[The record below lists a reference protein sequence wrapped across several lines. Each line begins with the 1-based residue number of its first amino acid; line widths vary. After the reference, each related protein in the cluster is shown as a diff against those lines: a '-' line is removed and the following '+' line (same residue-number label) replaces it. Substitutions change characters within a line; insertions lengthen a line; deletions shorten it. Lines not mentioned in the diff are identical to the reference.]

1 MGKYIKFFIGLL
13 FLILAVIRFWPAS
26 PPVLTVAICA
36 DSYWGVPDG
45 HPTAIWEKAIE
56 KFQTQHP
63 NVQVKLIAGV
73 QKADYGEWLAERLL
87 SGQEP
92 DVFLIPR
99 EDFDNYASKEAVLP
113 LNNLIEADS
122 DFDTTL
128 YYPVS
133 LQSGQ
138 LGSTFYALPLESVPT
153 LMFVNKTM
161 LRDYQIPL
169 PPPTWTWQDFYS
181 ICQQTTQDT
190 NGDGKLD
197 TFGAYGYTWQ
207 QAALDNNVL
216 LFQTD
221 GNNRIAR
228 LEGLDLEA
236 AIHFVRSLQELNQG
250 YRPTARDFDLGHI
263 AFRPLTFAEY
273 RTYQPYPW
281 RVKKYSSFDWDVVP
295 FPAGPAGQN
304 LSHVDIML
312 MGISRHSQNHQL
324 AWELLKTFSYN
335 KEVQKSILTKSQG
348 LPVRADILTDAD
360 SQVSFQQSMGAT
372 NQNLT
377 LSAVHTIMLQAI
389 SEPVFR
395 QNQEAMEKANS
406 FISRIIEEN
415 LPLNNNLNQLQ
426 REINSLLLQ

>member
-221 GNNRIAR
+221 GNNRIAHF
-228 LEGLDLEA
+228 EGPDLEA
-236 AIHFVRSLQELNQG
+236 AIHFIRSLLELNQG

-304 LSHVDIML
+304 LSHVDTML
-312 MGISRHSQNHQL
+312 MGISRHSKNPQL

-335 KEVQKSILTKSQG
+335 QDVQKLILTNSLG
-348 LPVRADILTDAD
+348 LPVRNDILTEAD
-360 SQVSFQQSMGAT
+360 SQKSFQQSMGAT

-377 LSAVHTIMLQAI
+377 LSAIHTIMLEAVP
-389 SEPVFR
+389 EPVFR

>member
-92 DVFLIPR
+92 DVFIIPR

-228 LEGLDLEA
+228 FEGLDLEA

-304 LSHVDIML
+304 LSHVDTML
-312 MGISRHSQNHQL
+312 MGISRHSKNPQL

-335 KEVQKSILTKSQG
+335 QDVQKLILTNSLG
-348 LPVRADILTDAD
+348 LPVRNDILTEAD
-360 SQVSFQQSMGAT
+360 SQKIFQQSMGAT

-377 LSAVHTIMLQAI
+377 LFAIHTIMLEAVP
-389 SEPVFR
+389 EPVFR

-406 FISRIIEEN
+406 FISHIIEEN

>member
-1 MGKYIKFFIGLL
+1 MGKYIKIFIGLL
-13 FLILAVIRFWPAS
+13 ILILAVIRFWPPS

-113 LNNLIEADS
+113 LNNLMEADK

-161 LRDYQIPL
+161 LKDYQIPL
-169 PPPTWTWQDFYS
+169 PSPTWTWQDFYN

-228 LEGLDLEA
+228 FEGLDLEA

-295 FPAGPAGQN
+295 FPAGPDGQN
-304 LSHVDIML
+304 LSHVDTML
-312 MGISRHSQNHQL
+312 MGISRHSKNSKL

-335 KEVQKSILTKSQG
+335 QDVQKMILTNSLG
-348 LPVRADILTDAD
+348 LPARNDILTEAD
-360 SQVSFQQSMGAT
+360 SQKSFQQSMGAT

-377 LSAVHTIMLQAI
+377 LSAIHTIMLEAVP
-389 SEPVFR
+389 EPVFR

-426 REINSLLLQ
+426 REINNLLLQ

>member
-1 MGKYIKFFIGLL
+1 MGKYIKIFIGLL

-221 GNNRIAR
+221 GNNRIAHF
-228 LEGLDLEA
+228 EGPDLEA
-236 AIHFVRSLQELNQG
+236 AIHFIRNLQELNQG

-304 LSHVDIML
+304 LSHVDTML
-312 MGISRHSQNHQL
+312 MGISRHSKNPQL

-335 KEVQKSILTKSQG
+335 QDVQKLILTNSLG
-348 LPVRADILTDAD
+348 LPVRNDILTEAD
-360 SQVSFQQSMGAT
+360 SQKSFQQSMGAT

-377 LSAVHTIMLQAI
+377 LSAIHTIMLEAVP
-389 SEPVFR
+389 EPVFR

>member
-1 MGKYIKFFIGLL
+1 MGKYIKIFIGLL
-13 FLILAVIRFWPAS
+13 VLTLAVIRFWPAS

-113 LNNLIEADS
+113 LNNLMEADN

-133 LQSGQ
+133 LQAGQ

-161 LRDYQIPL
+161 LKDYQIPL
-169 PPPTWTWQDFYS
+169 PSPTWTWQDFYN

-228 LEGLDLEA
+228 FEGLDLEA

-304 LSHVDIML
+304 LSHVDTML
-312 MGISRHSQNHQL
+312 MGISRHSKNPQL

-335 KEVQKSILTKSQG
+335 QDVQKLILTNSLG
-348 LPVRADILTDAD
+348 LPVRNDILTEAD
-360 SQVSFQQSMGAT
+360 SQKSFQQSMGAT

-377 LSAVHTIMLQAI
+377 LSAIHTIMLEAVP
-389 SEPVFR
+389 EPVFR

-406 FISRIIEEN
+406 FISHIIEEN

-426 REINSLLLQ
+426 REINSLLQ

>member
-1 MGKYIKFFIGLL
+1 MGKYIKIVIGLL
-13 FLILAVIRFWPAS
+13 ILILAVIRFWPPS

-92 DVFLIPR
+92 DVFLITR

-113 LNNLIEADS
+113 LNNLMEADN

-138 LGSTFYALPLESVPT
+138 LGSTFYALALESVPT

-161 LRDYQIPL
+161 LKDYQISL
-169 PPPTWTWQDFYS
+169 PSPTWTWQDFYS
-181 ICQQTTQDT
+181 ICQQTTKDT

-228 LEGLDLEA
+228 FEGLDLEA

-295 FPAGPAGQN
+295 FPAGLAGQN
-304 LSHVDIML
+304 LSHVDTML
-312 MGISRHSQNHQL
+312 MGISRHSKNPQL

-335 KEVQKSILTKSQG
+335 QDVQKLILTNSLG
-348 LPVRADILTDAD
+348 LPVRNDILTEAD
-360 SQVSFQQSMGAT
+360 SQKSFQQSMGAT

-377 LSAVHTIMLQAI
+377 LSAIHTIMLEAVP
-389 SEPVFR
+389 EPVFR

>member
-1 MGKYIKFFIGLL
+1 MGKYIKIFIGLL
-13 FLILAVIRFWPAS
+13 ILILAVIRFWPAS

-36 DSYWGVPDG
+36 DSYWEVPDG

-113 LNNLIEADS
+113 LNNLMEADN

-138 LGSTFYALPLESVPT
+138 LGNTFYALPLESVPT

-221 GNNRIAR
+221 GNNRIAHF
-228 LEGLDLEA
+228 EGPDLEA

-295 FPAGPAGQN
+295 FPAGSAGQN
-304 LSHVDIML
+304 LSHVDTML
-312 MGISRHSQNHQL
+312 MGISRHSKNPQL

-335 KEVQKSILTKSQG
+335 QDVQKLILTNSLG
-348 LPVRADILTDAD
+348 LPVRNDILTEAD
-360 SQVSFQQSMGAT
+360 SQKSFQQSMGAT

-377 LSAVHTIMLQAI
+377 LSAIHTIMLEAVP
-389 SEPVFR
+389 EPVFR

>member
-92 DVFLIPR
+92 DVFIIPR

-228 LEGLDLEA
+228 FEGLDLEA

-304 LSHVDIML
+304 LSHVDTML
-312 MGISRHSQNHQL
+312 MGISRHSKNPQL

-335 KEVQKSILTKSQG
+335 QDVQKLILTHSLG
-348 LPVRADILTDAD
+348 LPVRNDILTEAD
-360 SQVSFQQSMGAT
+360 SQKSFQQSMGAT

-377 LSAVHTIMLQAI
+377 LSAIHTIMLEAVP
-389 SEPVFR
+389 EPVFR

>member
-1 MGKYIKFFIGLL
+1 MGKYIKIFIGLL
-13 FLILAVIRFWPAS
+13 VLTLAVIRFWPAS

-45 HPTAIWEKAIE
+45 HPTAIWEEAIK
-56 KFQTQHP
+56 KFKTQHP
-63 NVQVKLIAGV
+63 NIQVKLITGV
-73 QKADYGEWLAERLL
+73 QKADYGEWLAEKLL

-92 DVFLIPR
+92 DVFLILR

-113 LNNLIEADS
+113 LNNLMEADN

-133 LQSGQ
+133 LQAGQ

-161 LRDYQIPL
+161 LRDYQISL
-169 PPPTWTWQDFYS
+169 PSPTWTWQDFYS
-181 ICQQTTQDT
+181 ICQQTTKDT

-221 GNNRIAR
+221 GNNRIAHF
-228 LEGLDLEA
+228 EGLDLEA

-281 RVKKYSSFDWDVVP
+281 RVKKYRSFDWDVVP

-304 LSHVDIML
+304 LSHVDTML
-312 MGISRHSQNHQL
+312 MAISRHSKNPQL

-335 KEVQKSILTKSQG
+335 REVQKSILTKSQG

-360 SQVSFQQSMGAT
+360 SQVSFQQSMGAN

-377 LSAVHTIMLQAI
+377 LSAVHTIMLQAVT
-389 SEPVFR
+389 EPVFR
-395 QNQEAMEKANS
+395 QNKEAMEKANS
-406 FISRIIEEN
+406 FISHIIEEN

>member
-1 MGKYIKFFIGLL
+1 MGKYIKIFIGLL
-13 FLILAVIRFWPAS
+13 VLILAVIRLWPPS
-26 PPVLTVAICA
+26 PPVLTIAICA

-45 HPTAIWEKAIE
+45 HPTAILEKAIE

-63 NVQVKLIAGV
+63 NVKVKLIAGV

-133 LQSGQ
+133 LQAGQ

-161 LRDYQIPL
+161 LKDYQISL
-169 PPPTWTWQDFYS
+169 PSPTWTWQDFYS
-181 ICQQTTQDT
+181 ICQKTTKDT

-221 GNNRIAR
+221 GSNRIACF
-228 LEGLDLEA
+228 EGLDLEA
-236 AIHFVRSLQELNQG
+236 AIHFVRSLQKLNQG

-304 LSHVDIML
+304 LSHVDTML
-312 MGISRHSQNHQL
+312 MGISRHSKNLQL

-335 KEVQKSILTKSQG
+335 QDVQKLILTNSLG
-348 LPVRADILTDAD
+348 LPVRNDILAEAD
-360 SQVSFQQSMGAT
+360 SQKSFQQSMGAT

-377 LSAVHTIMLQAI
+377 LSAIHTIMLEAVP
-389 SEPVFR
+389 EPIFR

>member
-221 GNNRIAR
+221 GNNRIAHF
-228 LEGLDLEA
+228 EGPDLEA
-236 AIHFVRSLQELNQG
+236 AIHFIRSLQELNQG

-304 LSHVDIML
+304 LSHVDTML
-312 MGISRHSQNHQL
+312 MGISRHSKNPQL

-335 KEVQKSILTKSQG
+335 QDVQKLILTNSLG
-348 LPVRADILTDAD
+348 LPVRNDILTEAD
-360 SQVSFQQSMGAT
+360 SQKSFQQSMGAT

-377 LSAVHTIMLQAI
+377 LSAIHTIMLEAVP
-389 SEPVFR
+389 EPVFR

>member
-221 GNNRIAR
+221 GNNRLAHF
-228 LEGLDLEA
+228 EGPDLEA
-236 AIHFVRSLQELNQG
+236 AIHFIRSLLELNQG

-304 LSHVDIML
+304 LSHVDTML
-312 MGISRHSQNHQL
+312 MGISRHSKNPQL

-335 KEVQKSILTKSQG
+335 QDVQKLILTNSLG
-348 LPVRADILTDAD
+348 LPVRNDILTEAD
-360 SQVSFQQSMGAT
+360 SQKSFQQSMGAT

-377 LSAVHTIMLQAI
+377 LSAIHTIMLEAVP
-389 SEPVFR
+389 EPVFR

>member
-207 QAALDNNVL
+207 QAALDNNIL

-221 GNNRIAR
+221 GNNRIAHF
-228 LEGLDLEA
+228 EGPDLEA
-236 AIHFVRSLQELNQG
+236 AIHFIRSLLELNQG

-304 LSHVDIML
+304 LSHVDTML
-312 MGISRHSQNHQL
+312 MGISRHSKNPQL

-335 KEVQKSILTKSQG
+335 QDVQKLILTNSLG
-348 LPVRADILTDAD
+348 LPVRNDILTEAD
-360 SQVSFQQSMGAT
+360 SQKSFQQSMGAT

-377 LSAVHTIMLQAI
+377 LSAIHTIMLEAVP
-389 SEPVFR
+389 EPVFR

>member
-1 MGKYIKFFIGLL
+1 MGKYIKIFIGLL
-13 FLILAVIRFWPAS
+13 VLTLAVIRFWPAS

-113 LNNLIEADS
+113 LNNLMEADN

-133 LQSGQ
+133 LQAGQ

-161 LRDYQIPL
+161 LKDYQIPL
-169 PPPTWTWQDFYS
+169 PSPTWTWQDFYN

-228 LEGLDLEA
+228 FEGLDLEA

-304 LSHVDIML
+304 LSHVDTML
-312 MGISRHSQNHQL
+312 MGISRHSKNPQL

-335 KEVQKSILTKSQG
+335 QDVQKLILTNSLG
-348 LPVRADILTDAD
+348 LPVRNDILTEAD
-360 SQVSFQQSMGAT
+360 SQKSFQQSMGAT

-377 LSAVHTIMLQAI
+377 LSAIHTIMLEAVP
-389 SEPVFR
+389 EPVFR

-415 LPLNNNLNQLQ
+415 LPLNNNLNQLK

>member
-1 MGKYIKFFIGLL
+1 MGKYIKIFIGLL
-13 FLILAVIRFWPAS
+13 ILILAVIRFWPPS

-207 QAALDNNVL
+207 QAALDNNIL

-221 GNNRIAR
+221 ANNRIAHF
-228 LEGLDLEA
+228 EGPDLEA
-236 AIHFVRSLQELNQG
+236 AIHFIRNLQELNQG

-304 LSHVDIML
+304 LSHVDTML
-312 MGISRHSQNHQL
+312 MGISRHSKNPQL

-335 KEVQKSILTKSQG
+335 QDVQKLILTHSLG
-348 LPVRADILTDAD
+348 LPVRNDILTEAD
-360 SQVSFQQSMGAT
+360 SQKSFQQSMGAT

-377 LSAVHTIMLQAI
+377 LSAIHTIMLEAVP
-389 SEPVFR
+389 EPVFR

>member
-1 MGKYIKFFIGLL
+1 MGKYIKIFIGLL

-207 QAALDNNVL
+207 QAALDNNIL

-221 GNNRIAR
+221 GNNRIAHF
-228 LEGLDLEA
+228 EGPDLEA
-236 AIHFVRSLQELNQG
+236 AIHFIRSLLELNQG

-304 LSHVDIML
+304 LSHVDTML
-312 MGISRHSQNHQL
+312 MGISRHSKNPQL

-335 KEVQKSILTKSQG
+335 QDVQKLILTNSLG
-348 LPVRADILTDAD
+348 LPVRNDILTEAD
-360 SQVSFQQSMGAT
+360 SQKSFQQSMGAT

-377 LSAVHTIMLQAI
+377 LSAIHTIMLEAVP
-389 SEPVFR
+389 EPVFR

>member
-1 MGKYIKFFIGLL
+1 MRKYIKIFIGLL
-13 FLILAVIRFWPAS
+13 ILILAVIRFWPAS
-26 PPVLTVAICA
+26 PPILAVAICA

-87 SGQEP
+87 SCQEP

-161 LRDYQIPL
+161 LKDYQITL
-169 PPPTWTWQDFYS
+169 PSPTWTWQDFYS

-207 QAALDNNVL
+207 QAALDNNIL

-221 GNNRIAR
+221 GNNRIAHF
-228 LEGLDLEA
+228 EGPDLEA
-236 AIHFVRSLQELNQG
+236 AIHFIRSLQELNQG

-281 RVKKYSSFDWDVVP
+281 RVKKYRSFDWDVVP

-304 LSHVDIML
+304 LSHVDTML
-312 MGISRHSQNHQL
+312 MGISRHSKNPQL

-335 KEVQKSILTKSQG
+335 QDVQKLILTHSLG
-348 LPVRADILTDAD
+348 LPVRNDILTEAD
-360 SQVSFQQSMGAT
+360 SQKSFQQSIGAT

-377 LSAVHTIMLQAI
+377 LSAIHTIMLEAVP
-389 SEPVFR
+389 EPVFR

>member
-1 MGKYIKFFIGLL
+1 M
-13 FLILAVIRFWPAS
+13 
-26 PPVLTVAICA
+26 
-36 DSYWGVPDG
+36 
-45 HPTAIWEKAIE
+45 
-56 KFQTQHP
+56 
-63 NVQVKLIAGV
+63 
-73 QKADYGEWLAERLL
+73 
-87 SGQEP
+87 
-92 DVFLIPR
+92 
-99 EDFDNYASKEAVLP
+99 LP
-113 LNNLIEADS
+113 LNNLMEADN

-133 LQSGQ
+133 LQAGQ

-169 PPPTWTWQDFYS
+169 PSPTWTWQDFYS

-207 QAALDNNVL
+207 QAALDNNIL

-221 GNNRIAR
+221 GNNRIAHF
-228 LEGLDLEA
+228 EGPDLEA
-236 AIHFVRSLQELNQG
+236 AIHFIRSLQELNQG

-304 LSHVDIML
+304 LSHVDTML
-312 MGISRHSQNHQL
+312 MGISKHSKNPQL

-335 KEVQKSILTKSQG
+335 QDVQKLILTNSLG
-348 LPVRADILTDAD
+348 LPVRNDILTEAD
-360 SQVSFQQSMGAT
+360 SQKSFQQSMGAT

-377 LSAVHTIMLQAI
+377 LSAIHTIMLEAVP
-389 SEPVFR
+389 EPVFR

>member
-1 MGKYIKFFIGLL
+1 MGKYIKIFIGLL
-13 FLILAVIRFWPAS
+13 VLTLAVIRFWPAS

-153 LMFVNKTM
+153 FMFVNKTM

-207 QAALDNNVL
+207 QAALDNNIL

-221 GNNRIAR
+221 ANNRIAHF
-228 LEGLDLEA
+228 EGPDLEA
-236 AIHFVRSLQELNQG
+236 AIHFIRNLQELNQG

-304 LSHVDIML
+304 LSHVDTML
-312 MGISRHSQNHQL
+312 MGISRHSKNPQL

-335 KEVQKSILTKSQG
+335 HDVQKLILTNSLG
-348 LPVRADILTDAD
+348 LPVRNDILTEAD
-360 SQVSFQQSMGAT
+360 SQKSFQQSMGAT

-377 LSAVHTIMLQAI
+377 LSAIHTIMLEAVP
-389 SEPVFR
+389 EPVFR

>member
-1 MGKYIKFFIGLL
+1 MGKYIKIFIGLL
-13 FLILAVIRFWPAS
+13 VLTLAVIRFWPAS

-161 LRDYQIPL
+161 LKDYQIPL
-169 PPPTWTWQDFYS
+169 PSHTWTWQDFYS

-221 GNNRIAR
+221 GNNRIAHF
-228 LEGLDLEA
+228 EGPDLES
-236 AIHFVRSLQELNQG
+236 AIHFIRSLQELNQG

-304 LSHVDIML
+304 LSHVDTML
-312 MGISRHSQNHQL
+312 MGISRHSKNPQL

-335 KEVQKSILTKSQG
+335 QDVQKLILTHSLG
-348 LPVRADILTDAD
+348 LPVRNDILTEAD
-360 SQVSFQQSMGAT
+360 SQKSFQQSMGAT

-377 LSAVHTIMLQAI
+377 LSAIHTIMLEAVP
-389 SEPVFR
+389 EPVFR

>member
-1 MGKYIKFFIGLL
+1 MGKYIKIFIGLL

-221 GNNRIAR
+221 GNNRIAHF
-228 LEGLDLEA
+228 EGPDLEA
-236 AIHFVRSLQELNQG
+236 AIHFIRSLLELNQG

-304 LSHVDIML
+304 LSHVDTML
-312 MGISRHSQNHQL
+312 MGISRHSKNPQL

-335 KEVQKSILTKSQG
+335 QDVQKLILTNSLG
-348 LPVRADILTDAD
+348 LPVRNDILTEAD
-360 SQVSFQQSMGAT
+360 SQKSFQQSMGAT

-377 LSAVHTIMLQAI
+377 LSAIHTIMLEAVP
-389 SEPVFR
+389 EPVFR

>member
-1 MGKYIKFFIGLL
+1 MGKYIKIFIGLL
-13 FLILAVIRFWPAS
+13 VLTLAVIRFWPAS

-113 LNNLIEADS
+113 LNNLMEADN

-133 LQSGQ
+133 LQAGQ

-161 LRDYQIPL
+161 LKDYQIPL
-169 PPPTWTWQDFYS
+169 PSPTWTWQDFYN

-228 LEGLDLEA
+228 FEGLDLEA

-304 LSHVDIML
+304 LSHVDTML
-312 MGISRHSQNHQL
+312 MGISRHSKNPQL

-335 KEVQKSILTKSQG
+335 QDVQKLILTNSLG
-348 LPVRADILTDAD
+348 LPVRNDILTEAD
-360 SQVSFQQSMGAT
+360 SQKSFQQSMGAT

-377 LSAVHTIMLQAI
+377 LSAIHTIMLEAVP
-389 SEPVFR
+389 EPVFR

-406 FISRIIEEN
+406 FISHIIEEN

>member
-1 MGKYIKFFIGLL
+1 MQKYIGIIIAILIMTFAIIRLL
-13 FLILAVIRFWPAS
+13 PAS
-26 PPVLTVAICA
+26 SPVLTVAICA

-45 HPTAIWEKAIE
+45 HPTAVWEEAIE
-56 KFQTQHP
+56 KFKTQHP
-63 NVQVKLIAGV
+63 NIQVKLITGV
-73 QKADYGEWLAERLL
+73 QKADYGEWLAEKLL

-92 DVFLIPR
+92 DVFLILR

-113 LNNLIEADS
+113 LNNLMEADK

-133 LQSGQ
+133 LQAGQ

-169 PPPTWTWQDFYS
+169 PSPTWTWQDFYN
-181 ICQQTTQDT
+181 ICQQSTKDT

-221 GNNRIAR
+221 GNNRIAHF
-228 LEGLDLEA
+228 EGLDLEA

-304 LSHVDIML
+304 LSHVDTML
-312 MGISRHSQNHQL
+312 MGISRHSKNPQL

-335 KEVQKSILTKSQG
+335 REVQQSILTKSQG

-360 SQVSFQQSMGAT
+360 SQVSFQQSMGAN

-377 LSAVHTIMLQAI
+377 LSAIHTIMLQAVT
-389 SEPVFR
+389 EPVFR
-395 QNQEAMEKANS
+395 QNKEAMEKANS
-406 FISRIIEEN
+406 FISHIIEEN

>member
-1 MGKYIKFFIGLL
+1 MGKYIKIFIGLL

-113 LNNLIEADS
+113 LNNLMEADN

-207 QAALDNNVL
+207 QAALDNNIL

-221 GNNRIAR
+221 GNNRIAHF
-228 LEGLDLEA
+228 EGPDLEA
-236 AIHFVRSLQELNQG
+236 AIHFIRSLLELNQG

-304 LSHVDIML
+304 LSHVDTML
-312 MGISRHSQNHQL
+312 MGISRHSKNPQL

-335 KEVQKSILTKSQG
+335 QDVQKLILTNSLG
-348 LPVRADILTDAD
+348 LPVRNDILTEAD
-360 SQVSFQQSMGAT
+360 SQKSFQQSMGAT

-377 LSAVHTIMLQAI
+377 LSAIHTIMLEAVP
-389 SEPVFR
+389 EPVFR

>member
-1 MGKYIKFFIGLL
+1 MGKYIKIFIGLL
-13 FLILAVIRFWPAS
+13 VLTLAVIRFWPAS

-113 LNNLIEADS
+113 LNNLMEADN

-133 LQSGQ
+133 LQAGQ

-161 LRDYQIPL
+161 LKDYQIPL
-169 PPPTWTWQDFYS
+169 PSPTWTWQDFYN

-228 LEGLDLEA
+228 FEGLDLEA

-304 LSHVDIML
+304 LSHVDTML
-312 MGISRHSQNHQL
+312 MGISRHSKNPQL

-335 KEVQKSILTKSQG
+335 QDVQKLILTNSLG
-348 LPVRADILTDAD
+348 LPVRNDILTEAD
-360 SQVSFQQSMGAT
+360 SQKSFQQSMGAT

-377 LSAVHTIMLQAI
+377 LSAIHTIMLEAVP
-389 SEPVFR
+389 EPVFR

>member
-1 MGKYIKFFIGLL
+1 MGKYIKIFIGLL
-13 FLILAVIRFWPAS
+13 VLTLAVIRFWPAS

-113 LNNLIEADS
+113 LNNLMEADN

-133 LQSGQ
+133 LQAGQ

-161 LRDYQIPL
+161 LKDYQIPL
-169 PPPTWTWQDFYS
+169 PSPTWTWQDFYN

-228 LEGLDLEA
+228 FEGLDLEA

-304 LSHVDIML
+304 LSHVDTML
-312 MGISRHSQNHQL
+312 MGISRHSKNPQL

-335 KEVQKSILTKSQG
+335 QDVQKLILTNSLG
-348 LPVRADILTDAD
+348 LPVRNDILTEAD
-360 SQVSFQQSMGAT
+360 SQKSFQQSMGAT

-377 LSAVHTIMLQAI
+377 LSAIHTVMLEAVP
-389 SEPVFR
+389 EPVFR

>member
-221 GNNRIAR
+221 GNNRIAHF
-228 LEGLDLEA
+228 EGPDLEA
-236 AIHFVRSLQELNQG
+236 AIHFIRSLLELNQG

-304 LSHVDIML
+304 LSHVDTML
-312 MGISRHSQNHQL
+312 MGISRHSKNPQL

-335 KEVQKSILTKSQG
+335 QDVQKLILTNSLG
-348 LPVRADILTDAD
+348 LPVRNDILTEAD
-360 SQVSFQQSMGAT
+360 SQKSFQQSMGAT
-372 NQNLT
+372 NQNRT
-377 LSAVHTIMLQAI
+377 LSAIHTIMLEAVP
-389 SEPVFR
+389 EPVFR

>member
-1 MGKYIKFFIGLL
+1 MGKYIKIFLGLL
-13 FLILAVIRFWPAS
+13 VLILALIRFLPPS

-63 NVQVKLIAGV
+63 NVQVKLVAGV
-73 QKADYGEWLAERLL
+73 QKTDYGEWLAERVL

-133 LQSGQ
+133 LQAGQ

-207 QAALDNNVL
+207 QAALDNNIL

-221 GNNRIAR
+221 GNNRIAHF
-228 LEGLDLEA
+228 EGPDLEA
-236 AIHFVRSLQELNQG
+236 AIHFVRNLQELNQG

-304 LSHVDIML
+304 LSHVDTML
-312 MGISRHSQNHQL
+312 MGISRHSKNPHL
-324 AWELLKTFSYN
+324 AWELLKTFSYDR
-335 KEVQKSILTKSQG
+335 EVQKSILTKSQG
-348 LPVRADILTDAD
+348 VPVRADILTDAD
-360 SQVSFQQSMGAT
+360 SQVSFHQSMGAN

-377 LSAVHTIMLQAI
+377 LSAVNTIMLQAVT
-389 SEPVFR
+389 EPVFR

-406 FISRIIEEN
+406 FISHIIEEN

>member
-13 FLILAVIRFWPAS
+13 FLILAVIRFWPPS

-221 GNNRIAR
+221 GNNRIAHF
-228 LEGLDLEA
+228 EGPDLEA
-236 AIHFVRSLQELNQG
+236 AIHFIRSLLELNQG

-304 LSHVDIML
+304 LSHVDTML
-312 MGISRHSQNHQL
+312 MGISRHSKNPQL

-335 KEVQKSILTKSQG
+335 QDVQKLILTNSLG
-348 LPVRADILTDAD
+348 LPVRNDILTEAD
-360 SQVSFQQSMGAT
+360 SQKSFQQSMGAT

-377 LSAVHTIMLQAI
+377 LSAIHTIMLEAVP
-389 SEPVFR
+389 EPVFR

>member
-1 MGKYIKFFIGLL
+1 MGKYIKIFIGLL
-13 FLILAVIRFWPAS
+13 VLTLAVIRFWPAS

-113 LNNLIEADS
+113 LNNLMEADN

-133 LQSGQ
+133 LQAGQ

-161 LRDYQIPL
+161 LKDYQIPL
-169 PPPTWTWQDFYS
+169 PSPTWTWQDFYN

-228 LEGLDLEA
+228 FEGLDLEA

-250 YRPTARDFDLGHI
+250 YRPTARDFNLGHI

-304 LSHVDIML
+304 LSHVDTML
-312 MGISRHSQNHQL
+312 MGISRHSKNPQL

-335 KEVQKSILTKSQG
+335 QDVQKLILTNSLG
-348 LPVRADILTDAD
+348 LPVRNDILTEAD
-360 SQVSFQQSMGAT
+360 SQKSFQQSMGAT

-377 LSAVHTIMLQAI
+377 LSAIHTIMLEAVP
-389 SEPVFR
+389 EPVFR

>member
-1 MGKYIKFFIGLL
+1 MGKYIKIFIGLL
-13 FLILAVIRFWPAS
+13 VLTLAVIRFWPAS

-161 LRDYQIPL
+161 LKDYQIPL
-169 PPPTWTWQDFYS
+169 PSPTWTWQDFYR

-221 GNNRIAR
+221 GNNRIAHF
-228 LEGLDLEA
+228 EGPDLEA
-236 AIHFVRSLQELNQG
+236 AIHFIRSLQELNQG

-304 LSHVDIML
+304 LSHVDTML
-312 MGISRHSQNHQL
+312 MGISRHSKNPQL

-335 KEVQKSILTKSQG
+335 QDVQKLILTHSLG
-348 LPVRADILTDAD
+348 LPVRNDILTEAD
-360 SQVSFQQSMGAT
+360 SQKSFQQSMGAT

-377 LSAVHTIMLQAI
+377 LSAIHTIMLEAVP
-389 SEPVFR
+389 EPVFR

>member
-1 MGKYIKFFIGLL
+1 MGKYIKIFIGLL
-13 FLILAVIRFWPAS
+13 ILILAVIRFWPPS

-207 QAALDNNVL
+207 QAALDNNIL

-221 GNNRIAR
+221 GNNRIAHF
-228 LEGLDLEA
+228 EGPDLEA
-236 AIHFVRSLQELNQG
+236 AIHFIRSLLELNQG

-304 LSHVDIML
+304 LSHVDTML
-312 MGISRHSQNHQL
+312 MGISRHSKNPQL

-335 KEVQKSILTKSQG
+335 QDVQKLILTNSLG
-348 LPVRADILTDAD
+348 LPVRNDILTEAD
-360 SQVSFQQSMGAT
+360 SQKSFQQSMGAT

-377 LSAVHTIMLQAI
+377 LSAIHTIMLEAVP
-389 SEPVFR
+389 EPVFR

>member
-13 FLILAVIRFWPAS
+13 VLTLAVIRFWPTS
-26 PPVLTVAICA
+26 PSVLTVAICA

-113 LNNLIEADS
+113 LNNLMEADS

-161 LRDYQIPL
+161 LKDYQIPL
-169 PPPTWTWQDFYS
+169 PSPTWTWQDFYN
-181 ICQQTTQDT
+181 ICQQSTKDT

-221 GNNRIAR
+221 GNTRIAHF
-228 LEGLDLEA
+228 EGLDLEA

-304 LSHVDIML
+304 LSHVDTML
-312 MGISRHSQNHQL
+312 MGISRHSKNPQL

-335 KEVQKSILTKSQG
+335 REVQQSILTKSQG

-360 SQVSFQQSMGAT
+360 SQISFQQSMGAT

-377 LSAVHTIMLQAI
+377 LSAVHTIMLQAV

-395 QNQEAMEKANS
+395 QNKEAMEKANS

>member
-1 MGKYIKFFIGLL
+1 MGKYIKIFIGLL

-26 PPVLTVAICA
+26 PPLLTVAICA

-73 QKADYGEWLAERLL
+73 PKADYGEWLAERLL

-138 LGSTFYALPLESVPT
+138 LGSTFYAMPLESVPT

-161 LRDYQIPL
+161 LKDYQIPL
-169 PPPTWTWQDFYS
+169 PSPTWTWQDFYS

-207 QAALDNNVL
+207 QAALDNNIL

-221 GNNRIAR
+221 GNNRIAHF
-228 LEGLDLEA
+228 EGPDLEA
-236 AIHFVRSLQELNQG
+236 AIHFIRNLQELNQG

-304 LSHVDIML
+304 LSHVDTML
-312 MGISRHSQNHQL
+312 MGISRHSKNPQL
-324 AWELLKTFSYN
+324 AWELLKTFSYSR
-335 KEVQKSILTKSQG
+335 EVQKSILTKSQG

-360 SQVSFQQSMGAT
+360 SQVSFHQSMGAN

-377 LSAVHTIMLQAI
+377 LSAVHTIMLQAVT
-389 SEPVFR
+389 EPVFR